1 MEIGKLGV
9 WFFLDGM
16 TAPQTAAYAQKV
28 ERLGYSALWI
38 PEAVGREPFPHAA
51 FLLSK
56 TEKLLLAT
64 GIANIYARDPMTMAA
79 AARTL
84 AELSGGRFVLGIGVS
99 HAPLVERL
107 RGHDYKKPYSYMK
120 SYLAKMKTALAEPT
134 MYQSVKPEQDPPILL
149 AALHP
154 KMLALCAAETAG
166 THTYFVPPEHTA
178 KARAAIGPSAW
189 ICAAQAVILET
200 DAAKARKAARAYM
213 KTYVPRLP
221 NYTNNLKALGWRDEE
236 FADGCSDRLVDA
248 IVAWGSADQIRA
260 RIAAHHQAGASHVC
274 ILPLRADGAPV
285 PDEAATDAL
294 APR

>member
-16 TAPQTAAYAQKV
+16 AAPQTVAYAQKV

-51 FLLSK
+51 LLLSK

-84 AELSGGRFVLGIGVS
+84 AELSDGRFVLGIGVS

-107 RGHDYKKPYSYMK
+107 RGHDYRKPYSYMK
-120 SYLAKMKTALAEPT
+120 DYLAKMKTAMTEPA
-134 MYQSVKPEQDPPILL
+134 MYQSVKPKHDPPILL

-154 KMLALCAAETAG
+154 KMLALCAAEAAG

-178 KARAAIGPSAW
+178 KARAAIGKAPW

-200 DAAKARKAARAYM
+200 DPAKARKAARAYM

-221 NYTNNLKALGWRDEE
+221 NYANNLKALGWKDEE
-236 FADGCSDRLVDA
+236 FANGCSDRLVDA
-248 IVAWGSADQIRA
+248 IVAWGTAEQIRS
-260 RIAAHHQAGASHVC
+260 RIAAHHQAGANHVC

-285 PDEAATDAL
+285 PDEAATEAL